1 MTNAIFC
8 NLVPGL
14 PSPCDLAWDPR
25 THGCQALSISP
36 LLMPWNCDIN
46 NNQKCRVKHSEVQ
59 KCSNQNC
66 KGGSKTHRVR
76 GNKRFR
82 EMRNAH
88 RYKESFKRAHPSPRH
103 WACAL
108 GYGLG
113 LYECRQ
119 HHLQGPGRA
128 LGWETGL
135 GDHSKSHPSSIFQN
149 SLVCRYVQSFLKHSR
164 SLLFCKHLK

>member
-1 MTNAIFC
+1 M
-8 NLVPGL
+8 
-14 PSPCDLAWDPR
+14 PSPAILSPGCPLPVTWPGIPGHMAARPSALAPYWR
-25 THGCQALSISP
+25 RGTVISTTIRNVE
-36 LLMPWNCDIN
+36 WNI
-46 NNQKCRVKHSEVQ
+46 QKS
-59 KCSNQNC
+59 
-66 KGGSKTHRVR
+66 
-76 GNKRFR
+76 
-82 EMRNAH
+82 RNAATKIAKGAVRH
-88 RYKESFKRAHPSPRH
+88 TEWGEIRGLERWGMHTDTKSPSPRH